1 MLRKTCGLAVA
12 LALLGGC
19 DNAEEPAENVNS
31 PSEGAQI
38 ENQNPT
44 TPTVDV
50 PNTPENEAA
59 EANADMPA
67 PAADTTAPAVDAT
80 APADNTDNSPLV
92 VPAPADATGPASGDN
107 AGEKTLEDADAAVKT
122 GGDETP
128 KE

>member
-31 PSEGAQI
+31 PSEGARI
-38 ENQNPT
+38 ENENPT

-59 EANADMPA
+59 DANANMPA
-67 PAADTTAPAVDAT
+67 PAADTTAPADEQDKDAV
-80 APADNTDNSPLV
+80 V
-92 VPAPADATGPASGDN
+92 VPAPADDATGSTPSGDN

-128 KE
+128 KP